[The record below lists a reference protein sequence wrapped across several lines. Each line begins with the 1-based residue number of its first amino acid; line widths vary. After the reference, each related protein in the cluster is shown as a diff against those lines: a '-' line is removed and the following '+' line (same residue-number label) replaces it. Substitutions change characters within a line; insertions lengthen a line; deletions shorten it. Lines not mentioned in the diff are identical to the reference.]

1 MLIDI
6 NYRWTSS
13 DVVVSALSLIQIF
26 FCLSFL
32 SAGYHTIH
40 WQVLGVH
47 DDSSETGEAHLAQQ
61 HSEVNGNVVVDS
73 GETVWGSQWEELF
86 IILARCIKSLP
97 AAALLQPSTFTLLY

>member
-26 FCLSFL
+26 FCLSFP

-47 DDSSETGEAHLAQQ
+47 DNSSETGEAHLAQQ

-73 GETVWGSQWEELF
+73 GEMVWGSQWEEQFCLT
-86 IILARCIKSLP
+86 ILARCPLH
-97 AAALLQPSTFTLLY
+97 